1 MSTKFSPQQLAMSGD
16 QEAMVRAGHMLL
28 AGYGVRQD
36 TPEAAL
42 WLQEAWAIQN
52 YQEPRFIHDG
62 LGGSAVPL
70 IHSETCGGEDR
81 GGGSSSG
88 REEGSD
94 SESVGESSHQP
105 LRPSRSPL
113 HHQRPT
119 GPMHSHRTRRTSDP
133 GAHHRTAHA
142 TPNSKSCCP
151 TANSDRQQHSGSRP
165 TGIDHHQPQRRQQ
178 QRPHSS
184 DSQHSTSTAPHSEQ
198 QQQQQQ
204 QQQLSQQQRKEQQQQ
219 ERPKLEVHTLYSKLG
234 WQPHTLL
241 TDGAVN
247 EAGVTLQPPSAHVT
261 SCLSAL
267 TKAVA
272 GSMCSGSQA
281 CDGGGLD
288 GACLSTVQ
296 QQHGGLQFP
305 AAVTRLGLG
314 RSRSMASLSLHGDYQ

>member
-1 MSTKFSPQQLAMSGD
+1 
-16 QEAMVRAGHMLL
+16 MLMEYTAHL
-28 AGYGVRQD
+28 YSLSHTHKHR
-36 TPEAAL
+36 
-42 WLQEAWAIQN
+42 AIQN

-62 LGGSAVPL
+62 LGGSSVPL
-70 IHSETCGGEDR
+70 IHSETCDGDDR

-94 SESVGESSHQP
+94 SESIGESSHQP
-105 LRPSRSPL
+105 LRSSRSSL

-119 GPMHSHRTRRTSDP
+119 GPLHSHRARRTSDP
-133 GAHHRTAHA
+133 GSHHRTAHA
-142 TPNSKSCCP
+142 NPNSQSWYSK
-151 TANSDRQQHSGSRP
+151 ANSDRRQHSGSCP
-165 TGIDHHQPQRRQQ
+165 TGVDNHQPQKRQQ
-178 QRPHSS
+178 QLPHSY
-184 DSQHSTSTAPHSEQ
+184 DSHHSTSTATHSEQ
-198 QQQQQQ
+198 QQQQEK
-204 QQQLSQQQRKEQQQQ
+204 LSRQQRSQQQQQ

-272 GSMCSGSQA
+272 GSQA

-288 GACLSTVQ
+288 GAGLSTVQ

-305 AAVTRLGLG
+305 AAVIRLGLG